1 MQRLLHLVYS
11 LNRST
16 LIAFSFMAIILVG
29 TFLLMLPISNT
40 SGKWLPVIDALF
52 TATSASCVTG
62 LAVLDTGKDLT
73 IFGQLVLITLIQ
85 IGGLGLMT
93 ITTLF
98 AVGLGKR
105 INISQRLLI
114 QESLNQDAP
123 SGVVRIALDIIK
135 YTLVIEFVF
144 GIILAF
150 YFYEMLEMGGKA
162 LYWGYWHAISAFC
175 NAGFDLL
182 GDYASLTAF
191 RGNVVV
197 NLVFMVLI
205 ILGGIGFTVI
215 GDVVQKRRWRYFSLH
230 TKIVLSV
237 NTILLVVGAVL
248 FWLLE
253 MENPATIGS
262 LSVGEQWLASAFQS
276 VTARTAGFNTVDIG
290 ALSGASLTLMMILMF
305 IGASSTST
313 GGGIKTTT
321 FTVLML
327 STLAL
332 LRGKKDV
339 VLFKRRI
346 DGNIISKSYA
356 IFVLAQLWLVLAFFM
371 LLVFDTSGHSYQ
383 LILFELISAFGTVG
397 LGVGITTEW
406 NTWCKLILIAT
417 MYIGRI
423 GILTFSMSFFNK
435 KVDRIRHPAENIL
448 IG

>member
-1 MQRLLHLVYS
+1 M
-11 LNRST
+11 
-16 LIAFSFMAIILVG
+16 
-29 TFLLMLPISNT
+29 
-40 SGKWLPVIDALF
+40 
-52 TATSASCVTG
+52 
-62 LAVLDTGKDLT
+62 
-73 IFGQLVLITLIQ
+73 
-85 IGGLGLMT
+85 
-93 ITTLF
+93 
-98 AVGLGKR
+98 
-105 INISQRLLI
+105 
-114 QESLNQDAP
+114 
-123 SGVVRIALDIIK
+123 
-135 YTLVIEFVF
+135 
-144 GIILAF
+144 
-150 YFYEMLEMGGKA
+150 
-162 LYWGYWHAISAFC
+162 YWGYWHAISAFC

-215 GDVVQKRRWRYFSLH
+215 GDVVQKRKWRYFSLH

-253 MENPATIGS
+253 MENPATIGN

-327 STLAL
+327 STLSL

-371 LLVFDTSGHSYQ
+371 LFVFDTSGHSYQ

>member
-85 IGGLGLMT
+85 MGGLGLMT

-144 GIILAF
+144 GTILAF

-305 IGASSTST
+305 IGA
-313 GGGIKTTT
+313 
-321 FTVLML
+321 
-327 STLAL
+327 
-332 LRGKKDV
+332 
-339 VLFKRRI
+339 
-346 DGNIISKSYA
+346 
-356 IFVLAQLWLVLAFFM
+356 
-371 LLVFDTSGHSYQ
+371 
-383 LILFELISAFGTVG
+383 
-397 LGVGITTEW
+397 
-406 NTWCKLILIAT
+406 
-417 MYIGRI
+417 
-423 GILTFSMSFFNK
+423 
-435 KVDRIRHPAENIL
+435 
-448 IG
+448 

>member
-144 GIILAF
+144 GTILAF
-150 YFYEMLEMGGKA
+150 YFYEMLKMGGKA

-215 GDVVQKRRWRYFSLH
+215 GDVVQKRKWRYFSLH

-253 MENPATIGS
+253 METPATIGS

-356 IFVLAQLWLVLAFFM
+356 IFFLAQLWLVLAFFM

>member
-1 MQRLLHLVYS
+1 M
-11 LNRST
+11 
-16 LIAFSFMAIILVG
+16 
-29 TFLLMLPISNT
+29 
-40 SGKWLPVIDALF
+40 
-52 TATSASCVTG
+52 
-62 LAVLDTGKDLT
+62 
-73 IFGQLVLITLIQ
+73 
-85 IGGLGLMT
+85 
-93 ITTLF
+93 
-98 AVGLGKR
+98 
-105 INISQRLLI
+105 I

-144 GIILAF
+144 GTILAF

-182 GDYASLTAF
+182 GDYASLTVF

-215 GDVVQKRRWRYFSLH
+215 GDVVQKRKWRYFSLH

-253 MENPATIGS
+253 MENPATIGT

-290 ALSGASLTLMMILMF
+290 ALSVASLTLMMILMF

-313 GGGIKTTT
+313 GGGICKPHCQ
-321 FTVLML
+321 
-327 STLAL
+327 
-332 LRGKKDV
+332 LR
-339 VLFKRRI
+339 
-346 DGNIISKSYA
+346 
-356 IFVLAQLWLVLAFFM
+356 
-371 LLVFDTSGHSYQ
+371 
-383 LILFELISAFGTVG
+383 
-397 LGVGITTEW
+397 
-406 NTWCKLILIAT
+406 
-417 MYIGRI
+417 
-423 GILTFSMSFFNK
+423 
-435 KVDRIRHPAENIL
+435 
-448 IG
+448 